1 MSSLRIKVQLGN
13 ESSND
18 YRQRS
23 NIILKF
29 VYVIESTSHITINE
43 LIQTLQKYI
52 NKHFYKNTQIVQ
64 LTTHDGFVLSNSDIC
79 SVVLKDNEHI
89 ICIDMGTFT
98 NQIYAT
104 IDFDNLWFELKRHD
118 ASDNQEKCIQ
128 IGLNSFYKL
137 FIRLYGTGTI
147 NGIYMFNIFELVT
160 IADEKRKDN
169 LIARLDNTH
178 DYEQTSSSFDW
189 FLEAKWEYNSI
200 SNKELFII
208 CNLKAGSDDEVFS
221 EKLSILLDHSRV
233 RMKKGEIT
241 HLSGDNHDG
250 KTLTDQ
256 QRERLKELA
265 SKLPPPKQ
273 TGPHIALN
281 EMLNLKSTRH
291 ECEGES
297 SIRMT
302 YGNTNTV
309 TTYQDAVIREDN
321 TFRQHFVI
329 AHIIFSKKPT
339 NLPEILQQKRSTQI
353 EKSVSVASL
362 TVFYQVHDGS
372 WRECQEIAIAP
383 IAIRNEEPKWLADSV
398 INIEPDKL
406 FSFTIRGSI
415 SIRDEAGRDN
425 QARQRIHKSLPQP
438 FKLKIVI
445 NDSVGKQCSLV
456 VEHLNK
462 PLDLITRESFRKSYQ
477 SSISELVGFTYADD
491 CETDERIYMAIYIN
505 TENQVVVKTGGT
517 YTYTFTRQGI
527 RTMEFTAK
535 QNQTPEVDLDY
546 IRQRNSRHDS
556 RAFALFDPETYMLYA
571 FRLEVSTV
579 TSKTEETILIPIE
592 KID

>member
-1 MSSLRIKVQLGN
+1 MTMFLMN
-13 ESSND
+13 
-18 YRQRS
+18 
-23 NIILKF
+23 
-29 VYVIESTSHITINE
+29 
-43 LIQTLQKYI
+43 
-52 NKHFYKNTQIVQ
+52 
-64 LTTHDGFVLSNSDIC
+64 
-79 SVVLKDNEHI
+79 
-89 ICIDMGTFT
+89 
-98 NQIYAT
+98 
-104 IDFDNLWFELKRHD
+104 
-118 ASDNQEKCIQ
+118 
-128 IGLNSFYKL
+128 
-137 FIRLYGTGTI
+137 FIS
-147 NGIYMFNIFELVT
+147 
-160 IADEKRKDN
+160 DN

>member
-1 MSSLRIKVQLGN
+1 MNFI
-13 ESSND
+13 
-18 YRQRS
+18 
-23 NIILKF
+23 
-29 VYVIESTSHITINE
+29 
-43 LIQTLQKYI
+43 
-52 NKHFYKNTQIVQ
+52 
-64 LTTHDGFVLSNSDIC
+64 
-79 SVVLKDNEHI
+79 
-89 ICIDMGTFT
+89 
-98 NQIYAT
+98 
-104 IDFDNLWFELKRHD
+104 
-118 ASDNQEKCIQ
+118 SDN
-128 IGLNSFYKL
+128 
-137 FIRLYGTGTI
+137 R
-147 NGIYMFNIFELVT
+147 
-160 IADEKRKDN
+160 IAH
-169 LIARLDNTH
+169 LDNTQ
-178 DYEQTSSSFDW
+178 DYDQASSSWDW
-189 FLEAKWEYNSI
+189 FLETKWEYNSI

-208 CNLKAGSDDEVFS
+208 CNLKTGSDDEVFS
-221 EKLSILLDHSRV
+221 EKLSILLDHSRG
-233 RMKKGEIT
+233 RIKKGEIT
-241 HLSGDNHDG
+241 HLSGDTHDD

-309 TTYQDAVIREDN
+309 TTYQDTARGQDN
-321 TFRQHFVI
+321 AFRQNFVI
-329 AHIIFSKKPT
+329 THIIFSKKPT
-339 NLPEILQQKRSTQI
+339 ILPEILQQKRSTQI
-353 EKSVSVASL
+353 EKPVSVAGL

-372 WRECQEIAIAP
+372 WRECQEIAIAS
-383 IAIRNEEPKWLADSV
+383 ITMRNEEPKWLTDSV

-406 FSFTIRGSI
+406 FSFAIRGSV
-415 SIRDEAGRDN
+415 SIRGEVGRDN
-425 QARQRIHKSLPQP
+425 QTRQRTHKSLPQP
-438 FKLKIVI
+438 FKLKII
-445 NDSVGKQCSLV
+445 ITDSISKQCSLV

-462 PLDLITRESFRKSYQ
+462 PLDLITRESFLNSYQ

-491 CETDERIYMAIYIN
+491 CETDERVYMAIYVN
-505 TENQVVVKTGGT
+505 TENQIIVKNGGS
-517 YTYTFTRQGI
+517 YAYTFTRQMI

-546 IRQRNSRHDS
+546 IHQSNARHSS

-571 FRLEVSTV
+571 IRLELSTV